1 MQVPVAVAPEPA
13 VRRQLRALA
22 AAAVCDALAGSW
34 AGQAV
39 VFSHQSQVCP
49 PPGLAS
55 QASQGLCSSGAW
67 RPPRRSVPRAP
78 LLAALYNNYKPLSL

>member
-1 MQVPVAVAPEPA
+1 MCVQVPIAVVPEPI

-39 VFSHQSQVCP
+39 VFSHQAQVCFRLACRHG
-49 PPGLAS
+49 PGADALLIHTCRWPTGRAVHTE
-55 QASQGLCSSGAW
+55 QT
-67 RPPRRSVPRAP
+67 AP
-78 LLAALYNNYKPLSL
+78 LEL